1 MSGGKL
7 YNDVPKLILGHYEM
21 FMDSRITIR
30 TKGKSHTL
38 IIYNWIVFTPKE
50 ISEFTPKR
58 VNFYSKY
65 KVDILDDL
73 FDFLSYEDAT
83 YIRSSEMPLLKYVQ
97 GEYYLDEFCD
107 KLSHDKVDEIV
118 DEYLKGKVTVKPI
131 ITIGNTIHTNYDKNN
146 F

>member
-1 MSGGKL
+1 MAKGKL
-7 YNDVPKLILGHYEM
+7 YDDVPKLILEHYDM

-38 IIYNWIVFTPKE
+38 LIYNWIVFTPKE

-58 VNFYSKY
+58 VNFYSKH

-73 FDFLSYEDAT
+73 FDLSFEDAT
-83 YIRSSEMPLLKYVQ
+83 YIRSSEMPLLKYIQ
-97 GEYYLDEFCD
+97 GEYYFDEFCE
-107 KLSHDKVDEIV
+107 KLAHDKVDEII
-118 DEYLKGKVTVKPI
+118 DDYLKGKVNVKPI
-131 ITIGNTIHTNYDKNN
+131 FTIGNTIHTNYDRNN